1 MNPLAILLIGAIII
15 LILITIGIYISSN
28 SERNL
33 VEDRLGR
40 YLDEDRKAVSGK
52 DREEA
57 STALTEWVNK
67 RVEKSSFGDRIAKN
81 LARADMKFKAGEF
94 IFFVFILSFILGG
107 AAFWFGGGAS
117 NALSGAFS
125 ALIGVVVGI
134 AVPNIYLRSQQ
145 SKRLRKFNDQLPDML
160 NLMVNGLRAGYS
172 TMQAMEAVSKE
183 MPPPICDEFRRVV
196 QEMQLGLP
204 MDKALD
210 NLVRRIPSEDLDF
223 VITAINVQREVGG
236 PLAEILDTIAFTVRE
251 RIRIKGEIRVMTSQ
265 VVMSGRI
272 LSAVPFV
279 VFVLL
284 WFINQEYMG
293 EFFKNIACG
302 GIALVLGIIMI
313 AVGYFV
319 MMKIADIEV

>member
-15 LILITIGIYISSN
+15 LILIAIGVYISSN

-40 YLDEDRKAVSGK
+40 FLDDDKKAASRRE
-52 DREEA
+52 REEA

-94 IFFVFILSFILGG
+94 IFFIFILSSVLGG
-107 AAFWFGGGAS
+107 AAFLFGGSSLPAKS
-117 NALSGAFS
+117 FS
-125 ALIGVVVGI
+125 ALIGVIAGI
-134 AVPNIYLRSQQ
+134 AGPIIYLRSQQ
-145 SKRLRKFNDQLPDML
+145 GKRLRKFNDQLPDML

-183 MPPPICDEFRRVV
+183 MPPPISDEFRRVV

-236 PLAEILDTIAFTVRE
+236 PLAEILDTIAFTIRE

-279 VFVLL
+279 VFILL

-293 EFFKNIACG
+293 EFFENIACG
-302 GIALVLGIIMI
+302 GIALVVGIIMI

>member
-1 MNPLAILLIGAIII
+1 MNPILILLIGAIVI
-15 LILITIGIYISSN
+15 LILIAIGVYISST
-28 SERNL
+28 SERTL
-33 VEDRLGR
+33 IEERLGR
-40 YLDEDRKAVSGK
+40 YLEEDKSTA
-52 DREEA
+52 REREREA

-67 RVEKSSFGDRIAKN
+67 RVEKSSFGDQIAKN

-94 IFFVFILSFILGG
+94 IFFIFILASVLGG
-107 AAFWFGGGAS
+107 AAYIFGGENPAGK
-117 NALSGAFS
+117 LFS
-125 ALIGVVVGI
+125 MAIGVSVGI
-134 AVPNIYLRSQQ
+134 AAPIIYMRSQQ
-145 SKRLRKFNDQLPDML
+145 AKRLRKFNDQLPDML

-183 MPPPICDEFRRVV
+183 MPPPISEEFRRVV
-196 QEMQLGLP
+196 QEMQLGIP
-204 MDKALD
+204 MDRALD

-223 VITAINVQREVGG
+223 VVTAINVQREVGG
-236 PLAEILDTIAFTVRE
+236 PLAEILDTIAFTIRE

-279 VFVLL
+279 VFVIL

-293 EFFKNIACG
+293 EFFKNAVCG
-302 GIALVLGIIMI
+302 GIALVVGMIMI

>member
-1 MNPLAILLIGAIII
+1 MALTILLIGAIII
-15 LILITIGIYISSN
+15 LSLIAIGVYISSN
-28 SERNL
+28 SERTL
-33 VEDRLGR
+33 VEERLGR
-40 YLDEDRKAVSGK
+40 YLEDDNKAGRSK
-52 DREEA
+52 EREEA
-57 STALTEWVNK
+57 STALTDWVNK

-94 IFFVFILSFILGG
+94 IFFIFILAFVLGG
-107 AAFWFGGGAS
+107 AAFVFGGAS
-117 NALSGAFS
+117 LPSKLFS
-125 ALIGVVVGI
+125 ALIGVVIGI
-134 AVPNIYLRSQQ
+134 ALPIIYLRSQQ
-145 SKRLRKFNDQLPDML
+145 GKRLRKFNDQLPDML

-172 TMQAMEAVSKE
+172 TMQAMEAVSRE
-183 MPPPICDEFRRVV
+183 MPPPISDEFRRVV

-210 NLVRRIPSEDLDF
+210 NLLRRIPSEDLDF
-223 VITAINVQREVGG
+223 VVTAINVQREVGG

-284 WFINQEYMG
+284 WFINQDYMG
-293 EFFKNIACG
+293 EFFKNIVCG
-302 GIALVLGIIMI
+302 GIALVVGMIMI
-313 AVGYFV
+313 AIGYFI